1 MKLVHYLLSNTMM
14 RPRIISIEGNIGA
27 GKSTLVEELKIR
39 YANRNDIVFLQ
50 EPVDAWADITQ
61 DGKTMLQLFY
71 DNQKKYSF
79 AFQVM
84 AYMSRLRLIK
94 NEVNRAYKMNIKTI
108 VMERSLDA
116 DRHIF
121 AKMLHADGMI
131 EECMF
136 KIYEQMSDDGL
147 REYSSDGTVWLT
159 ASPKECLR
167 RIGIRGREG
176 EQSIGL
182 DYLEKCDLYHQ
193 EWLGNVGVGSAV
205 YKVAADDEIN
215 WMELDRF
222 LSCII

>member
-1 MKLVHYLLSNTMM
+1 MM

>member
-1 MKLVHYLLSNTMM
+1 M

-84 AYMSRLRLIK
+84 AYMSRLRMIK
-94 NEVNRAYKMNIKTI
+94 NEVDRAKEMTIKTI

-159 ASPKECLR
+159 ASPKECHR

-176 EQSIGL
+176 EQLIGL
-182 DYLEKCDLYHQ
+182 DYLGKCDAYHK
-193 EWLGNVGVGSAV
+193 EWLGNVGVGSV
-205 YKVAADDEIN
+205 YNVAADDEIN
-215 WMELDRF
+215 WTELDRF
-222 LSCII
+222 LSFTI

>member
-1 MKLVHYLLSNTMM
+1 M

-39 YANRNDIVFLQ
+39 YANRTDIVFLQ

-84 AYMSRLRLIK
+84 AYMSRLRMIK
-94 NEVNRAYKMNIKTI
+94 NEVDRAYKMNIKTI

-121 AKMLHADGMI
+121 AKMLHADDMI

-176 EQSIGL
+176 EQLIGL

-193 EWLGNVGVGSAV
+193 EWLGNVGVESV

>member
-1 MKLVHYLLSNTMM
+1 MN
-14 RPRIISIEGNIGA
+14 PRIISIEGNIGA

-50 EPVDAWADITQ
+50 EPVDAWAEITQ

-94 NEVNRAYKMNIKTI
+94 NEVDRAKKMNIKTI

-121 AKMLHADGMI
+121 AKMLHADDMI

-136 KIYEQMSDDGL
+136 KIYELMSDDGL

-215 WMELDRF
+215 WMELGRF